1 MHKCSHVDSDI
12 SANIQKLVV
21 SCTVMRLVQYH
32 SSSHPRACTV
42 HMRPEA
48 GKLTKAG

>member
-1 MHKCSHVDSDI
+1 MHKCSHVDSDT
-12 SANIQKLVV
+12 SANIKKL
-21 SCTVMRLVQYH
+21 SCTVMGLVQYH
-32 SSSHPRACTV
+32 RSSHPRACTV